1 MSYEELWKP
10 LEGLYGSGEAKAVVR
25 LLLEEL
31 FGLTLTD
38 IVGGSVERLSPQQ
51 QEQLCSLSAR
61 LQQGEPVQY
70 VLGRATFCGR
80 EFCVSPAVLIPR
92 PETEELCRWV
102 VDDSRKAACPSEEH
116 DGSRPAAFAPE
127 VLDVGTGSGCIACT
141 LAADING
148 ANVTA
153 WDISDAALQTATGNA
168 RRLNVRLSLEKVDA
182 LSLPTHHSRWDII
195 VSNPPYVCHN
205 ERSGMLRNVL
215 DYEPQL
221 ALFVPDD
228 DPLLFYRSITSYA
241 SLALRP
247 GGCLY
252 FEINPLFADQTAAL
266 VGGQGFSDVVLK
278 NDPYGKQ
285 RFIRACKEK
294 EK

>member
-10 LEGLYGSGEAKAVVR
+10 LEDLYGRGEAKAVVR

-102 VDDSRKAACPSEEH
+102 VDDSRKAASPSEEH
-116 DGSRPAAFAPE
+116 AGSRPTAFAPE

-148 ANVTA
+148 ATVTA
-153 WDISDAALQTATGNA
+153 WDISDAALQTAAGNA
-168 RRLNVRLSLEKVDA
+168 RRLDVRLSLEKVDA

-205 ERSGMLRNVL
+205 ERGGMLRNVL

-247 GGCLY
+247 GGRLY

-266 VGGQGFSDVVLK
+266 VGEQGFSDVVLM